1 MFWRIENHVN
11 FSELNPE
18 TIKISNELIKSVKE
32 AHRCYRDQLEKQW
45 KQQESLKSLN
55 HKIVADEINALKEK
69 RGVKLVSEIEM
80 FHVDADLLAVKA
92 EKHHDF
98 RYPTQSN

>member
-11 FSELNPE
+11 FLELNPE

-45 KQQESLKSLN
+45 KQQES
-55 HKIVADEINALKEK
+55 LKEK